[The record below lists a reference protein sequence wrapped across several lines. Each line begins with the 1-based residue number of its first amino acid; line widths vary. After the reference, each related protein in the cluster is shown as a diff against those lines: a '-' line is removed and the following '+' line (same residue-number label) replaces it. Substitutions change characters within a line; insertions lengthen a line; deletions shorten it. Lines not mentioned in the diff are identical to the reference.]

1 PNGYY
6 IDTLSC
12 TAGDIRKLRI
22 TVENCNGLLIVNDP
36 QVAPGTAV
44 VESNFTICV
53 PPVTTANCKAA
64 FSYTSTATGIKFNSA
79 GSQAPDGDSIASRSW
94 IFGDTSDATI
104 ATTID
109 PIHAYKKPG
118 SYTVCLYIKTK
129 KGCESKYCAT
139 VVFTPESNECKL
151 ELKVSTEKLSPKKF
165 RFSSNLSS
173 TLSGDSIVQ
182 RTWKF
187 GDGTSLDGN
196 QVSPTKEYRDTGVYN
211 VCLLARTSKGCD
223 KSYCFTVIVK
233 DSLSSTPNC
242 KAYFTYTVKD
252 STVTFNSQASYGT
265 SADDSIISRTWYY
278 ADSTSVGTVTLTGNV
293 INPSYHYSKPG
304 KYPVYLVINTK
315 KGCESKYTATVIV
328 TGPGNCYVDVHVNTE
343 KSNAASRKVR
353 FTSNTTTVLPGDSII
368 QRRWV
373 FGDNTVLEGNEI
385 YPTKEYKDTGTYYVC
400 LKVKTARGCE
410 NSHCFTVVIRD
421 TVANTPGTCKASF
434 TYTAATQLA
443 GTAPGMKFNSS
454 ASSAVA
460 GDSIIS
466 RSWSFGDSTEIL
478 TGNRVDPSHNFV
490 KAGTYNVCL
499 TIQTKKGC
507 ESKVCATVIVKPT
520 AQSCKAYFTFTIK
533 DSTIHFNSE
542 GSVASS
548 PDDSITSRT
557 WYYMDSVQSISLAG
571 NVINPSYTYAKP
583 GTYTVY
589 LLIRTKNGCESKY
602 AGTVVITRPAPVN
615 CTGTEVVFHAERT
628 GLKKIQFNS
637 SASHAIAGDSII
649 QRRWKF
655 GDGTGLEGNVVS
667 PLKEFPI
674 QGVYNTCLQVKT
686 ARGCET
692 QVCKQV
698 VAQDSLGLPETTV
711 DYIRIV
717 SINPNPVAARMMVT
731 IWSRNNNVEAEIAI
745 YDIYGTGKM
754 TIKKVLAQGNNI
766 IEITASA
773 LYHGPYFL
781 KISSRNGKDTKA
793 FYKL

>member
-1 PNGYY
+1 
-6 IDTLSC
+6 
-12 TAGDIRKLRI
+12 
-22 TVENCNGLLIVNDP
+22 
-36 QVAPGTAV
+36 
-44 VESNFTICV
+44 
-53 PPVTTANCKAA
+53 
-64 FSYTSTATGIKFNSA
+64 
-79 GSQAPDGDSIASRSW
+79 
-94 IFGDTSDATI
+94 
-104 ATTID
+104 
-109 PIHAYKKPG
+109 
-118 SYTVCLYIKTK
+118 
-129 KGCESKYCAT
+129 
-139 VVFTPESNECKL
+139 
-151 ELKVSTEKLSPKKF
+151 
-165 RFSSNLSS
+165 
-173 TLSGDSIVQ
+173 
-182 RTWKF
+182 
-187 GDGTSLDGN
+187 
-196 QVSPTKEYRDTGVYN
+196 
-211 VCLLARTSKGCD
+211 
-223 KSYCFTVIVK
+223 
-233 DSLSSTPNC
+233 
-242 KAYFTYTVKD
+242 
-252 STVTFNSQASYGT
+252 
-265 SADDSIISRTWYY
+265 
-278 ADSTSVGTVTLTGNV
+278 
-293 INPSYHYSKPG
+293 
-304 KYPVYLVINTK
+304 
-315 KGCESKYTATVIV
+315 
-328 TGPGNCYVDVHVNTE
+328 
-343 KSNAASRKVR
+343 
-353 FTSNTTTVLPGDSII
+353 
-368 QRRWV
+368 
-373 FGDNTVLEGNEI
+373 
-385 YPTKEYKDTGTYYVC
+385 
-400 LKVKTARGCE
+400 
-410 NSHCFTVVIRD
+410 
-421 TVANTPGTCKASF
+421 
-434 TYTAATQLA
+434 
-443 GTAPGMKFNSS
+443 
-454 ASSAVA
+454 
-460 GDSIIS
+460 
-466 RSWSFGDSTEIL
+466 
-478 TGNRVDPSHNFV
+478 
-490 KAGTYNVCL
+490 
-499 TIQTKKGC
+499 
-507 ESKVCATVIVKPT
+507 VIVKPT

-602 AGTVVITRPAPVN
+602 AGTVVITRPTPVN

-698 VAQDSLGLPETTV
+698 VVQDSLGLPETTV